1 MTVSLN
7 KMIKDYIGT
16 LHNHNQECIITIL
29 IELLYVLL
37 QSLLSGEQSLQWTT
51 HFERVQ
57 PQVQL
62 DLPKIFIIILIIR
75 EQVGRYEAI
84 CNKNLYHYYYFKKF
98 HFLKSRIT
106 LKGLVHP
113 LKYVINIIFGNIN
126 VESFL
131 ITGYLFQSYM
141 FKV

>member
-1 MTVSLN
+1 MYHHYPNLAVLCFTV
-7 KMIKDYIGT
+7 
-16 LHNHNQECIITIL
+16 
-29 IELLYVLL
+29 ELW
-37 QSLLSGEQSLQWTT
+37 SLLSGEQSLQWTT

-62 DLPKIFIIILIIR
+62 DLPKIFIIRLIIR

-84 CNKNLYHYYYFKKF
+84 CNKNLYHYYYFRKL

-126 VESFL
+126 VESFSSQD
-131 ITGYLFQSYM
+131 IYFNPTCSKSNF
-141 FKV
+141 